1 VLTDSRNKQIIEIF
15 NSIDFNKII
24 DHPNILIAANF
35 WDEERY
41 CAARTCY
48 KFMRTIDDLIDNY
61 KAENKLIPKE
71 ERIGFV
77 ADVRDWLSMI
87 IVSGDCNPGRTELIR
102 TIEKFRIP
110 LWPLEAFAKSM
121 IYDINND
128 GFPTLNVFIEY
139 SRGASVAPASVFVHL
154 SGLTHQDGT
163 YVEPSFDVKEAAIPC
178 AMFSYIVHIIRD
190 FQKDQLNHLNYF
202 ADETI
207 RGNNLTTDHLKL
219 IAEGASIPAGFRNMI
234 RTYYNLAAVY
244 KEKTLAIIDQICPS
258 LEPRYRLSLMI
269 IFSLYTMVY
278 ERIDV
283 ENGKFTGAELN
294 PTPEEIKERVY
305 QTIVDFRE

>member
-1 VLTDSRNKQIIEIF
+1 MVKNQKNGNIENHELLETIRNF
-15 NSIDFNKII
+15 
-24 DHPNILIAANF
+24 H
-35 WDEERY
+35 
-41 CAARTCY
+41 
-48 KFMRTIDDLIDNY
+48 
-61 KAENKLIPKE
+61 IP
-71 ERIGFV
+71 V
-77 ADVRDWLSMI
+77 
-87 IVSGDCNPGRTELIR
+87 
-102 TIEKFRIP
+102 
-110 LWPLEAFAKSM
+110 WPLETFAMSM
-121 IYDINND
+121 IYDINHNS
-128 GFPTLNVFIEY
+128 FPTINDFIDY
-139 SRGASVAPASVFVHL
+139 SQGASVAPASIFVHL
-154 SGLTHQDGT
+154 NGLTKHGDKYQ
-163 YVEPSFDVKEAAIPC
+163 VPAFDVKSVATPC